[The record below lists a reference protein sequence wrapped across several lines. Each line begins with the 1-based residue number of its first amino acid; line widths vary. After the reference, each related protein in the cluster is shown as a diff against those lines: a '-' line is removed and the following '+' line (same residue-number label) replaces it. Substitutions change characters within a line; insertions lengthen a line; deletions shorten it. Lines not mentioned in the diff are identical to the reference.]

1 VPVAVSPRLA
11 RLNRP
16 ASIRNARAASGAL
29 ALIGALLAGPVGAEP
44 VGAQSDGQQ
53 PQVSR
58 APTHLPAP
66 DAPVHK
72 PATKPIVA
80 LACTGQRF
88 IGQRIACFSDRAVQA
103 GDPMVCL
110 RADSPDVRWPCVA
123 KYAVVA
129 GEAETCRLLT
139 GPAAGE
145 AGTREPAGTEPAETE
160 PAETEPA
167 DTPATGA
174 HSVAVDLCLSTLAL
188 VYHRADLCRELKTE
202 TMDDACLAKLV
213 ASGGDPALCREI
225 ESPQLREVC
234 VPDPMAEVAE

>member
-1 VPVAVSPRLA
+1 VAVLLLLGA
-11 RLNRP
+11 VP
-16 ASIRNARAASGAL
+16 AGL
-29 ALIGALLAGPVGAEP
+29 ALTAEP
-44 VGAQSDGQQ
+44 EEQ

-58 APTHLPAP
+58 APADRPAP
-66 DAPVHK
+66 DAGVPK
-72 PATKPIVA
+72 PATKPPVDSAAITV
-80 LACTGQRF
+80 ACTGQRF
-88 IGQRIACFSDRAVQA
+88 IGQRIACFSDRAVRA
-103 GDPMVCL
+103 GDPRLCL
-110 RADSPDVRWPCVA
+110 EAASPDVRWPCVA

-129 GEAETCRLLT
+129 GSAETCRLLPGPAGMT
-139 GPAAGE
+139 DAADDGPAAAADGGPE
-145 AGTREPAGTEPAETE
+145 AEAAATAEEDAGKTQA
-160 PAETEPA
+160 
-167 DTPATGA
+167 PATGA